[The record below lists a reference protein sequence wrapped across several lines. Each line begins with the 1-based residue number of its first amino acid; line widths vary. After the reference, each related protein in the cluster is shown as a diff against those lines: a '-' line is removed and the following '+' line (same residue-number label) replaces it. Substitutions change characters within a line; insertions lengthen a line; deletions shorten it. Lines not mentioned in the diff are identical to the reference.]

1 MTNDNTT
8 GDELDL
14 LPEIDAK
21 EEAILQRVGLGA
33 QEDRSASAVLV
44 NHELKVALSDVE
56 GVEIMPI
63 QDALMKYDWVQG
75 LMFNLIKPDENELL
89 RQAAELLNDPIG
101 HFIYVHDGVKLD
113 RPIQSF
119 TLMELP
125 QGRQFTHNITVIGE
139 DAEVEMISGAGVPAN
154 VHAGHHVSIEETY
167 LRKGAR
173 CRTVSI
179 ESWGDKMA
187 VESYSRSEIGE
198 SAECIS
204 NQIMLAPLAH
214 HLSDTKTY
222 VGKDASVSDQATIFA
237 PEGTKRVFESETYL
251 TATGARSESMA
262 RMVSAGGT
270 IINNALLVG
279 EAQGTSGFLGCDG
292 LKLSDSGEIVAVPSL
307 KAQASNSQL
316 SHEASV
322 GMIDEEK
329 LSYLMAAGLSEDR
342 ARQLIVQGFLNLRDQ
357 YMPEEMREQ
366 VTAMIA
372 AAKSGGM

>member
-1 MTNDNTT
+1 MTQAHTPD
-8 GDELDL
+8 DELDL

-44 NHELKVALSDVE
+44 NHELKVALSHVE

-63 QDALMKYDWVQG
+63 QDALLKYDWVQG
-75 LMFNLIKPDENELL
+75 LMFNLIRPDENELL

-125 QGRQFTHNITVIGE
+125 QGRQFTHNITVVGE
-139 DAEVEMISGAGVPAN
+139 NAEVEMISGAGVPAN

-179 ESWGDKMA
+179 ESWGSKMA

-198 SAECIS
+198 GAECIS
-204 NQIMLAPLAH
+204 NQIMLAPLKH

-237 PEGTKRVFESETYL
+237 PEGTKRTFESETYL
-251 TATGARSESMA
+251 TAPGARCESVA

-279 EAQGTSGFLGCDG
+279 EAQETIGFLGCDG
-292 LKLSDSGEIVAVPSL
+292 LKLTDTGEIVAVPSL

-329 LSYLMAAGLSEDR
+329 LNYLMAAGLSEDR
-342 ARQLIVQGFLNLRDQ
+342 ARQLIVQGFLHLRDQ
-357 YMPEEMREQ
+357 YMPEEMRQQ
-366 VTAMIA
+366 VTEMIA

>member
-1 MTNDNTT
+1 MSEATE
-8 GDELDL
+8 ELDL

-21 EEAILQRVGLGA
+21 AEAILQRVGLGA

-44 NHELKVALSDVE
+44 NHDLRVALSEVE

-63 QDALMKYDWVQG
+63 QDALMKYDWVQS

-101 HFIYVHDGVKLD
+101 HFLYVHDGVKLD
-113 RPIQSF
+113 LPIQSF

-125 QGRQFTHNITVIGE
+125 QGRQFTHNITVIGK

-167 LRKGAR
+167 VREGAR
-173 CRTVSI
+173 CRSVSI
-179 ESWGDKMA
+179 ESWGSKMA

-198 SAECIS
+198 GAEMVS
-204 NQIMLAPLAH
+204 NQIMLAPLSN
-214 HLSDTKTY
+214 HLSDTKTWI
-222 VGKDASVSDQATIFA
+222 GKDASCSDQATIFA
-237 PEGTKRVFESETYL
+237 PQDTRRVFENETYL
-251 TATGARSESMA
+251 TAPGARSESMA

-279 EAQGTSGFLGCDG
+279 QAGDTNGFLGCDG
-292 LKLSDSGEIVAVPSL
+292 LKLSDEGEILAVPAL
-307 KAQASNSQL
+307 RAECAASQL

-322 GMIDEEK
+322 GMIDAEK
-329 LSYLMAAGLSEDR
+329 LAYLMAAGLSEDR

-366 VTAMIA
+366 VTEMIA